1 MPDYSTLNSQISV
14 SNVSSSI
21 IFIPKGSK
29 TDPATAI
36 SASIPQI
43 LAITCSSNFEN
54 RLTKLSTI
62 NAFGIITLASSSND
76 TRIILRY
83 LPSASLSSNNFIRKD
98 TNPTEKED
106 NSFDL
111 RFSGS
116 KLGDTIIDIPL
127 NNNDDSFIV
136 AYRTV
141 EALNNSGP
149 FGNSFSAS
157 LEDDGSGLAL
167 LSASLG
173 NMSIGSGFQIRNSAS
188 LKDGIEGKFL
198 IHSLRS
204 GALANPDFSGT
215 QTEVGGMQIGTS
227 FKIGSSEP
235 TFTFHVVQSGSGVMN
250 QTFFAGKVP
259 NTSASLIQRIDPID
273 NKSFEF
279 LIPSQS
285 IESEEDL
292 IPFYISASKA
302 SSASLIVGIG
312 TKDPLTDVD
321 IRANEFQIQRKTERR
336 GIKINNEGNVESF
349 DKNIAT
355 AGTGSEFILNFS
367 RGVEVNQ
374 DLMETVAGFNFP
386 NDAAAV
392 VFFNALKADEQ
403 QKILFQAESQ
413 GFIRPPLIGDTL
425 GSIRW
430 VSESGSISKPG
441 STTGFG
447 NRSTGETAVI
457 KAVVHDADAS
467 GIQADLIFSVA
478 GKSGGGSQKFLLDA
492 GNLHQMTGSL
502 DVSDDILLSS
512 NNKTIKLDG
521 SITHRDNQNTLIDFN
536 ENDIQMGA
544 ANSTNILKIQG
555 DNFTINPNNSNFQD
569 FFVRGENNNN
579 LIAAIVTG
587 SGKVGI
593 GTATP
598 GEKLEVIGNIKAT
611 GNILAQQY
619 IVSSSVTVVTTQQL
633 SGSTVFGDD
642 ITDTHRFS
650 GSLFVSGSLTADSI
664 DGGSF

>member
-1 MPDYSTLNSQISV
+1 MPDYSTSRSQII
-14 SNVSSSI
+14 VSSFSSSV
-21 IFIPKGSK
+21 IFIPSGSK
-29 TDPATAI
+29 TDPSTAI

-83 LPSASLSSNNFIRKD
+83 LPSASLSVDDFIRED
-98 TNPTEKED
+98 TNPTSIED

-116 KLGDTIIDIPL
+116 KLGDTVIDIPL

-149 FGNSFSAS
+149 FNVSFSAS

-167 LSASLG
+167 LSASVG

-250 QTFFAGKVP
+250 QSFSAGKVP

-279 LIPSQS
+279 LVPSQS
-285 IESEEDL
+285 VESENDL

-312 TKDPLTDVD
+312 TKDPITNVD
-321 IRANEFQIQRKTERR
+321 IRADEFQISKVSERK
-336 GIKINNEGNVESF
+336 GIKINTEGNVESF
-349 DKNIAT
+349 DKSANA
-355 AGTGSEFILNFS
+355 AATGSEFILNYS
-367 RGVEVNQ
+367 RGITTTAAMLELVAGI
-374 DLMETVAGFNFP
+374 TVAD
-386 NDAAAV
+386 DAAAV
-392 VFFNALKADEQ
+392 VAFNALTPDVQ
-403 QKILFQAESQ
+403 QKTLFLAEAK
-413 GFIRPPLIGDTL
+413 GFISPPQTGDTL

-430 VSESGSISKPG
+430 VAESGSA
-441 STTGFG
+441 TGYDK
-447 NRSTGETAVI
+447 RSTGETATL
-457 KAVVHDADAS
+457 KAVVSDINAT
-467 GIQADLIFSVA
+467 GVQADLIFSVA
-478 GKSGGGSQKFLLDA
+478 GKTGGSEQKFLIDA
-492 GNLHQMTGSL
+492 SDNHQMTGSL
-502 DVSDDILLSS
+502 NLNGHLQIAGF
-512 NNKTIKLDG
+512 IKPRG
-521 SITHRDNQNTLIDFN
+521 FVNSQTRIDFGTN
-536 ENDIQMGA
+536 ELDIDFYSNTSQ
-544 ANSTNILKIQG
+544 ILKLSNAGIIFNDPGNGIDFRVEGANDESLIFG
-555 DNFTINPNNSNFQD
+555 DASVD
-569 FFVRGENNNN
+569 R
-579 LIAAIVTG
+579 
-587 SGKVGI
+587 VGI
-593 GTATP
+593 GTLLP
-598 GEKLEVIGNIKAT
+598 QEKLHVEGNIIAT
-611 GNILAQQY
+611 GNIIANQY
-619 IVSSSVTVVTTQQL
+619 IVSSSVSHITQSFS
-633 SGSTVFGDD
+633 SGSTIFGDD
-642 ITDTHRFS
+642 ITDTHKFS

-664 DGGSF
+664 NGGSF

>member
-1 MPDYSTLNSQISV
+1 MPDYSTSKSQIT
-14 SNVSSSI
+14 VSSFSSSV
-21 IFIPKGSK
+21 IFIPSGSK
-29 TDPATAI
+29 TDPSTAI

-83 LPSASLSSNNFIRKD
+83 LPSASLSANDFIRED
-98 TNPTEKED
+98 TNPTTTED

-116 KLGDTIIDIPL
+116 KLGDTIVDIPL
-127 NNNDDSFIV
+127 NNNDDSFVV

-149 FGNSFSAS
+149 FNISFSAS

-167 LSASLG
+167 LSASVG

-204 GALANPDFSGT
+204 GAVANPDFSGT

-235 TFTFHVVQSGSGVMN
+235 TFTFHVIQSGSGVMN
-250 QTFFAGKVP
+250 QSFFAGKVP

-279 LIPSQS
+279 FIPSQS
-285 IESEEDL
+285 VESENDL

-312 TKDPLTDVD
+312 TKDPVTNVD
-321 IRANEFQIQRKTERR
+321 IRADEFQISKITERK
-336 GIKINNEGNVESF
+336 GIRINKEGNVESF
-349 DKNIAT
+349 DKSLNT
-355 AGTGSEFILNFS
+355 ASTGSEFILNYS
-367 RGVEVNQ
+367 RGIAITAAMLAAIANI
-374 DLMETVAGFNFP
+374 TVAD
-386 NDAAAV
+386 DAAAV
-392 VFFNALKADEQ
+392 TAFNALKPDVQ
-403 QKILFQAESQ
+403 QKILFLAESS
-413 GFIRPPLIGDTL
+413 GFISPPQTGDTL

-430 VSESGSISKPG
+430 VAESGSVG
-441 STTGFG
+441 SYDKRT
-447 NRSTGETAVI
+447 TGETAVL
-457 KAVVHDADAS
+457 KAVVSDINAT
-467 GIQADLIFSVA
+467 GVQADLIFSVA
-478 GKSGGGSQKFLLDA
+478 GKTGAAEQKFLIDA
-492 GNLHQMTGSL
+492 GDEHQITGSL
-502 DVSDDILLSS
+502 NLQGNLQIAGF
-512 NNKTIKLDG
+512 IKPRG
-521 SITHRDNQNTLIDFN
+521 FENSQTRIDFGTN
-536 ENDIQMGA
+536 ELDIDFYSNTSQ
-544 ANSTNILKIQG
+544 ILKLSNAGIIFNDPGNGIDFRVEGANDESLIFG
-555 DNFTINPNNSNFQD
+555 DASVD
-569 FFVRGENNNN
+569 R
-579 LIAAIVTG
+579 
-587 SGKVGI
+587 VGI
-593 GTATP
+593 GTLLP
-598 GEKLEVIGNIKAT
+598 QEKLHVEGNIIAT
-611 GNILAQQY
+611 GNIIANQY
-619 IVSSSVTVVTTQQL
+619 IVSSSVSHITQSFS
-633 SGSTVFGDD
+633 SGSTIFGDD
-642 ITDTHRFS
+642 ITDTHKFS

-664 DGGSF
+664 NGGSF